1 MRPNV
6 LTYREN
12 PFPGSN
18 RDHGS
23 YAANI
28 PTRSLSIRTG
38 CWMLRSAKTARGQSF
53 KTFRLAF
60 LRRIKTSISWD
71 SWDWSRV
78 RNGNGNQSEGK
89 GSNVRKKGIEA
100 VSSVTTTITII
111 PVNLYISLFVSCP
124 FISHFSISIS
134 SRACSYWQQ
143 QSQSFPLICMSLSL
157 SHVPLFLISLSLSH
171 QVRVCTDNNNHN
183 HSR

>member
-1 MRPNV
+1 MRRDV
-6 LTYREN
+6 LTYLEN
-12 PFPGSN
+12 PSPGSN

-23 YAANI
+23 HAANI

-111 PVNLYISLFVSCP
+111 PVNRFYSVNTKLKILPSYKKSEQSVWASP
-124 FISHFSISIS
+124 WTA
-134 SRACSYWQQ
+134 RAS
-143 QSQSFPLICMSLSL
+143 
-157 SHVPLFLISLSLSH
+157 
-171 QVRVCTDNNNHN
+171 
-183 HSR
+183 